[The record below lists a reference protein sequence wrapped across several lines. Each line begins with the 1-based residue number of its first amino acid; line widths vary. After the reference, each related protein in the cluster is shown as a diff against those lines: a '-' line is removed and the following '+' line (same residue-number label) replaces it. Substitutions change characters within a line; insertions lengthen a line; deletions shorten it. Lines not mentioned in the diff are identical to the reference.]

1 MKFLHPVLIAV
12 VALIF
17 QTSEAFTVGSATG
30 LAVGTTGGGSTT
42 PVYPTTT
49 AQLVA
54 YLKDSVPRVI
64 VLNKTFDFRGTEGT
78 TTEAGCRP
86 DYTRACIA

>member
-1 MKFLHPVLIAV
+1 MLETATWIRD
-12 VALIF
+12 AL
-17 QTSEAFTVGSATG
+17 EAALSPAKHRSA
-30 LAVGTTGGGSTT
+30 T